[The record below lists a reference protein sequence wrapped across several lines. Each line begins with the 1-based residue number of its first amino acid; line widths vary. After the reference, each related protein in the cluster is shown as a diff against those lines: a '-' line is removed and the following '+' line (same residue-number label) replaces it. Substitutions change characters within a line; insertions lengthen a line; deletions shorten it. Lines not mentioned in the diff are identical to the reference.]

1 VRDKAAGKTEKATD
15 GEEQE
20 AREKNKGFWE
30 EEKGNFLRSRFG
42 LEVGKFGRFGD

>member
-1 VRDKAAGKTEKATD
+1 MRDKAAGKNRENHRRR
-15 GEEQE
+15 G
-20 AREKNKGFWE
+20 ARSRRENKGFWE